1 MAKKKKPAKLS
12 EISLLGQT
20 IEIVY
25 CDSMDDW
32 GRCDIDKKRITLSSR
47 CLKNKKD
54 HNSTLIHEVTHMV
67 FEMSGVA
74 YMEINDEEAYV
85 RCVESLLIPWLIENK
100 SILDF

>member
-1 MAKKKKPAKLS
+1 MAKKNKPVKLS
-12 EISLLGQT
+12 EISLLGQS

-32 GRCDIDKKRITLSSR
+32 GHCNIDKKRITLSSR
-47 CLKNKKD
+47 CLKNQKD
-54 HNSTLIHEVTHMV
+54 HNSTLLHEVTHMI

-74 YMEINDEEAYV
+74 YMEVNDEEAYV

-100 SILDF
+100 DILDF